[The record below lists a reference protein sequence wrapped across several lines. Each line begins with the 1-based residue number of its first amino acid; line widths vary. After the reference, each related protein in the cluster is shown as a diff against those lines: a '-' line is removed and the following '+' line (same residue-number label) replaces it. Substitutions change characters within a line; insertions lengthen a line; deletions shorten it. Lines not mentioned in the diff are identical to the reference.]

1 MIFIHITYIDNV
13 NVQQSKSFICKQW
26 NCHNRSKTLSLQSLA
41 FSLFTCVLFNFPPY
55 WPHVILKV
63 EWKKIIT
70 EVVTFLD
77 VKSANTKLWFFK
89 KKIFFLLC
97 FYYEYKEFCH
107 NLRLSTHILV
117 DILYYSVVVHKFL
130 RKQFYLLWLESFLT

>member
-26 NCHNRSKTLSLQSLA
+26 NCHNRSKIYLYNLLRLVYQYKCLRA
-41 FSLFTCVLFNFPPY
+41 FCSIFPHIGPMSY
-55 WPHVILKV
+55 WKLN
-63 EWKKIIT
+63 EKKIIT

-77 VKSANTKLWFFK
+77 VKSANTKLWFFE

-97 FYYEYKEFCH
+97 FYYEYKEFCQ

-117 DILYYSVVVHKFL
+117 DILYYSVVVHRFL
-130 RKQFYLLWLESFLT
+130 RKQFY

>member
-41 FSLFTCVLFNFPPY
+41 FSLPVFPHIGPMSY
-55 WPHVILKV
+55 WKLN
-63 EWKKIIT
+63 EKKIIT

-89 KKIFFLLC
+89 KKKFFLLC
-97 FYYEYKEFCH
+97 FYYENKEFCQ

-117 DILYYSVVVHKFL
+117 DILYYSVVVQRFL
-130 RKQFYLLWLESFLT
+130 RKQFY

>member
-41 FSLFTCVLFNFPPY
+41 FSLPVRFVHFSP
-55 WPHVILKV
+55 ILAPCHTESWMK
-63 EWKKIIT
+63 KKIIT

-97 FYYEYKEFCH
+97 FYYEYKEFCQ

-117 DILYYSVVVHKFL
+117 DILYYSVVIHRFL
-130 RKQFYLLWLESFLT
+130 RKQFY

>member
-41 FSLFTCVLFNFPPY
+41 FSLPVFPHIGPMSY
-55 WPHVILKV
+55 WKLN
-63 EWKKIIT
+63 EKKIIT

-97 FYYEYKEFCH
+97 FYYEYKEFYQ

-117 DILYYSVVVHKFL
+117 DILYYSVVVQRFL
-130 RKQFYLLWLESFLT
+130 RKQFY

>member
-1 MIFIHITYIDNV
+1 MVFIHITYIDNV

-41 FSLFTCVLFNFPPY
+41 FSLPVRFVQFPP
-55 WPHVILKV
+55 ILAPCHT
-63 EWKKIIT
+63 ESWMKKKSF
-70 EVVTFLD
+70 VTFLD

-97 FYYEYKEFCH
+97 FYYEYKEFCQ

-117 DILYYSVVVHKFL
+117 DILYYSVVIHRFL
-130 RKQFYLLWLESFLT
+130 RKQFY